1 MNNTDIYVNM
11 DSSFLS
17 LSAIPTAAKSLHL
30 WGGHRMET
38 LWGGHRKET
47 PASSKQVIDEPP
59 Y

>member
-11 DSSFLS
+11 DPSFSLS
-17 LSAIPTAAKSLHL
+17 LSAIPTATKSLHL

-47 PASSKQVIDEPP
+47 PARSKQALSR
-59 Y
+59 